1 MVFQHY
7 SLFPNMTVEENIAF
21 GLKMQ
26 KKSKEEIKA
35 KVDSAIQIVELEGK
49 GKGLSGKS
57 FRRDSSREWRLRE
70 VSCSSQRFC
79 FWMSR

>member
-1 MVFQHY
+1 
-7 SLFPNMTVEENIAF
+7 MTVEENIAF

-49 GKGLSGKS
+49 ERPIRKI
-57 FRRDSSREWRLRE
+57 FPEDSSREWRLRE